1 MMLGLTATGD
11 PLHRYHRCLVV
22 PFSGQRKV
30 MSTAMEHGGYQ
41 ENLTAVFNQ
50 DVNPGPGQLC
60 EHMEPG
66 QEEKRRAFIREELGL
81 DPDTVA
87 RMATIVSMES
97 AAIKSETYDI
107 LTVTAVTTA
116 SLEVNGSRIGEK
128 ATSYEKNG
136 EYVNLRP
143 GTINIMVFVSGNM
156 TPGCMARAM
165 VTATEAKTAACQELM
180 AGSLYSTGIATGSGT
195 DNVMIICDGESSNR
209 LTYAGKHGKLG
220 ELIGRLVRDTVKES
234 LNQHMALNPVTQHR
248 LLARMK
254 RYGVTE
260 GTFFKKFNEISKD
273 GQRCFPE
280 WMDRLH
286 HLDQEDELV
295 TWTSLYVHLMDQLGW
310 GLLSGPEA
318 INGGV
323 IILKHIA
330 KEQSVNLELSV
341 KQHESAEAV
350 IQKMVNSFVT
360 TLSEMVMA
368 NEINI
373 NSEGEK
379 RSNEK
384 TV

>member
-1 MMLGLTATGD
+1 MMLGVTATGD
-11 PLHRYHRCLVV
+11 PIHRYHRCLVV
-22 PFSGQRKV
+22 PFSGPRKV
-30 MSTAMEHGGYQ
+30 ISTAMEHGGYQ

-50 DVNPGPGQLC
+50 DVNPGPGRLC
-60 EHMEPG
+60 EHMEAG
-66 QEEKRRAFIREELGL
+66 QQEKMQAFIRDELGL
-81 DPDTVA
+81 DSDTVA

-107 LTVTAVTTA
+107 LTVTAITTA
-116 SLEVNGSRIGEK
+116 SLEVNGGRIGEK

-143 GTINIMVFVSGNM
+143 GTINSMVFVSGNM
-156 TPGCMARAM
+156 TPGC
-165 VTATEAKTAACQELM
+165 
-180 AGSLYSTGIATGSGT
+180 TGSGT
-195 DNVMIICDGESSNR
+195 DNLMIICDSESPNH

-248 LLARMK
+248 LFARMK

-260 GTFFKKFNEISKD
+260 GTFFKKFNELSKD

-280 WMDRLH
+280 WIDRLH

-295 TWTSLYVHLMDQLGW
+295 TCTSLYVHLLDQLGW
-310 GLLSGPEA
+310 GLLSGPET
-318 INGGV
+318 INGGL
-323 IILKHIA
+323 IILKQIA
-330 KEQSVNLELSV
+330 KAQSVNLERSI
-341 KQHESAEAV
+341 KQHQSAEEV

-368 NEINI
+368 NEINL
-373 NSEGEK
+373 NAEGEK
-379 RSNEK
+379 SSNEK

>member
-11 PLHRYHRCLVV
+11 PIHRYHRCLVV
-22 PFSGQRKV
+22 PFSGPRKV
-30 MSTAMEHGGYQ
+30 ISTAMEHGGYQ

-66 QEEKRRAFIREELGL
+66 QEEKMNAFIREELGL
-81 DPDTVA
+81 DSDTVA

-107 LTVTAVTTA
+107 LTVSVVTTA
-116 SLEVNGSRIGEK
+116 SLEVNGGRIGEK

-195 DNVMIICDGESSNR
+195 DNLMIICDSESTNR

-234 LNQHMALNPVTQHR
+234 LNQHMALNPVSQHR

-260 GTFFKKFNEISKD
+260 GTFFKKFNELSKD
-273 GQRCFPE
+273 RQRCFPE
-280 WMDRLH
+280 WIDRLH
-286 HLDQEDELV
+286 HLDQDDTIV

-318 INGGV
+318 INGGL
-323 IILKHIA
+323 IILKQIA
-330 KEQSVNLELSV
+330 GVQSVNMKLSI
-341 KQHESAEAV
+341 KQHESVDMV

-368 NEINI
+368 NEIKT

-379 RSNEK
+379 SNNEK

>member
-1 MMLGLTATGD
+1 MMLGVTATGD
-11 PLHRYHRCLVV
+11 PIHRYHRCLVV
-22 PFSGQRKV
+22 PFAGPRKV
-30 MSTAMEHGGYQ
+30 ISTAMEHGGYQ

-50 DVNPGPGQLC
+50 DVNPGPGRLC

-66 QEEKRRAFIREELGL
+66 QQEKMQTFIREELGL

-87 RMATIVSMES
+87 RMATIVAMES

-107 LTVTAVTTA
+107 LTVTAITTA
-116 SLEVNGSRIGEK
+116 SLEVNGGRIGEK

-143 GTINIMVFVSGNM
+143 GTINSMVFVSGNM

-195 DNVMIICDGESSNR
+195 DNLMIICDSESTNQ

-234 LNQHMALNPVTQHR
+234 LNAHMALNPLTQHR
-248 LLARMK
+248 ILARMK

-260 GTFFKKFNEISKD
+260 GTFFKKFNELSQE
-273 GQRCFPE
+273 GQRHFPE
-280 WMDRLH
+280 WIDRLH
-286 HLDQEDELV
+286 RLDQEDELV
-295 TWTSLYVHLMDQLGW
+295 TWTSLYVHLLDQLGW
-310 GLLSGPEA
+310 GLLSGVEA
-318 INGGV
+318 INSGA
-323 IILKHIA
+323 IILKQIA
-330 KEQSVNLELSV
+330 KGQAVNREQSI
-341 KQHESAEAV
+341 KAHESAEVV

-368 NEINI
+368 KEINF

-379 RSNEK
+379 SSNEK

>member
-11 PLHRYHRCLVV
+11 PIHRYHRCLVV
-22 PFSGQRKV
+22 PFSGPRKV
-30 MSTAMEHGGYQ
+30 ISTAMAHGGFQ

-50 DVNPGPGQLC
+50 DVNPGPGRLC

-66 QEEKRRAFIREELGL
+66 QQEKMQAFIREELGL

-87 RMATIVSMES
+87 RMATIIAMES

-107 LTVTAVTTA
+107 LTVTAITTA
-116 SLEVNGSRIGEK
+116 SLEVNGGRIGEK

-143 GTINIMVFVSGNM
+143 GTINSMVFVSGNM

-195 DNVMIICDGESSNR
+195 DNLMIICDSESPNH

-248 LLARMK
+248 LFARMK

-260 GTFFKKFNEISKD
+260 GSFFKKFNELSHE
-273 GQRCFPE
+273 GQRDFPK
-280 WMDRLH
+280 WIDRLH
-286 HLDQEDELV
+286 RLDQEDELV
-295 TWTSLYVHLMDQLGW
+295 TMTSLYVHLMDQLGW
-310 GLLSGPEA
+310 GLLSGSEA

-323 IILKHIA
+323 IILKQIA
-330 KEQSVNLELSV
+330 RAQSVNLEGSI
-341 KQHESAEAV
+341 KQHESAEVV
-350 IQKMVNSFVT
+350 IHKMVNSFVT
-360 TLSEMVMA
+360 TLAEMVMT
-368 NEINI
+368 NEINL

-379 RSNEK
+379 SRNEK

>member
-1 MMLGLTATGD
+1 MMLGVTATGD
-11 PLHRYHRCLVV
+11 PIHRYHRCLVV
-22 PFSGQRKV
+22 PFSGPRKV
-30 MSTAMEHGGYQ
+30 ISTAMEHGGYQ
-41 ENLTAVFNQ
+41 ENLTAIFNQ
-50 DVNPGPGQLC
+50 DVNPGPGRLC

-66 QEEKRRAFIREELGL
+66 QQEKMQSFIREELGL
-81 DPDTVA
+81 APDTVA

-107 LTVTAVTTA
+107 LTVTAITTA
-116 SLEVNGSRIGEK
+116 SLEVNGGRIGEK

-136 EYVNLRP
+136 EYINLRP
-143 GTINIMVFVSGNM
+143 GTINSMVFVSGNM
-156 TPGCMARAM
+156 TQGCMARAM

-180 AGSLYSTGIATGSGT
+180 ASSLYSTGIATGSGT
-195 DNVMIICDGESSNR
+195 DNLMIICDSESTNR

-248 LLARMK
+248 LFARMK

-260 GTFFKKFNEISKD
+260 GTFFKKFNELSHK
-273 GQRCFPE
+273 GQRDFPK
-280 WMDRLH
+280 WIDRLH
-286 HLDQEDELV
+286 RLDQEDELV
-295 TWTSLYVHLMDQLGW
+295 TMTSLYVHLMDQLGW
-310 GLLSGPEA
+310 GLLSGSEA

-323 IILKHIA
+323 IILKQIA
-330 KEQSVNLELSV
+330 KDQSINLDLST

-368 NEINI
+368 NEIKT

-379 RSNEK
+379 KSNEK